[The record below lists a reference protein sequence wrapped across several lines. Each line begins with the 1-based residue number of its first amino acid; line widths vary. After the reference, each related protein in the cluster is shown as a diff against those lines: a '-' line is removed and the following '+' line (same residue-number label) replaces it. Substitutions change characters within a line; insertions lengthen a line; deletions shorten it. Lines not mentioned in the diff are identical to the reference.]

1 MWRLLFSLVVMGDN
15 DGKHPA
21 MLEQLPECEPFL
33 PRNLEQFAVQRQCPA
48 PQLCGVSSALITP
61 MSDWTYQLVFTGYW
75 VVSRTEQEQRMANG
89 DACFGGAEVG
99 ELEEFMA
106 EGSGWGS
113 MIAVSPE
120 HMACL
125 AVRSLKEAGLRGV
138 VLSGWA
144 ELSVEN
150 MSGQPDSKELL
161 AFAKESVLFVKTA
174 PHEWL
179 FPQCSAIVHH
189 GGSGTT
195 AAALRSGRPSIV
207 TPCGFD
213 QFQNALMVAESGAG
227 VGLPQIRKVTC
238 RVLAAALTKV
248 LADGALIAR
257 AQALGEQL
265 RGEDGVGAAV
275 RVLDT
280 FFAEE
285 MATGVWQAKATRTQ
299 HAFQELARPS
309 ISTRIGHFCSAL
321 CGGSA
326 PSSN

>member
-1 MWRLLFSLVVMGDN
+1 M
-15 DGKHPA
+15 K
-21 MLEQLPECEPFL
+21 
-33 PRNLEQFAVQRQCPA
+33 
-48 PQLCGVSSALITP
+48 
-61 MSDWTYQLVFTGYW
+61 
-75 VVSRTEQEQRMANG
+75 
-89 DACFGGAEVG
+89 
-99 ELEEFMA
+99 
-106 EGSGWGS
+106 
-113 MIAVSPE
+113 
-120 HMACL
+120 
-125 AVRSLKEAGLRGV
+125 
-138 VLSGWA
+138 
-144 ELSVEN
+144 
-150 MSGQPDSKELL
+150 L
-161 AFAKESVLFVKTA
+161 AFAKENVLFVKTA

-189 GGSGTT
+189 GGSGAT
-195 AAALRSGRPSIV
+195 AAALGSGRPSIV

-213 QFQNALMVAESGAG
+213 QFQNALMVAESGTG

-265 RGEDGVGAAV
+265 RSEDGVGAAV

-285 MATGVWQAKATRTQ
+285 MATGVWQAKAIRTQ
-299 HAFQELARPS
+299 QAFQELARPS